1 MGWSIQEI
9 RITEGDVLGSRSH
22 QTPNVLQDDLLRDGE
37 KPAAVDR
44 WNGAM
49 QAVVLTAAAGF
60 DIADRAADA
69 ITLQLSVLL
78 QGREPTAIGHA
89 KIEMPEE
96 GSRDLSGLTDAFDR
110 AVKASVKGLDEGD
123 KRPFKLP
130 ADDRI
135 DPTCE

>member
-1 MGWSIQEI
+1 
-9 RITEGDVLGSRSH
+9 
-22 QTPNVLQDDLLRDGE
+22 
-37 KPAAVDR
+37 
-44 WNGAM
+44 M

-69 ITLQLSVLL
+69 VTLQLSVLL

-96 GSRDLSGLTDAFDR
+96 GSKDLPGLTDAVDC
-110 AVKASVKGLDEGD
+110 AVKPSIEGLDEGD

-135 DPTCE
+135 HPMREQVFGVE